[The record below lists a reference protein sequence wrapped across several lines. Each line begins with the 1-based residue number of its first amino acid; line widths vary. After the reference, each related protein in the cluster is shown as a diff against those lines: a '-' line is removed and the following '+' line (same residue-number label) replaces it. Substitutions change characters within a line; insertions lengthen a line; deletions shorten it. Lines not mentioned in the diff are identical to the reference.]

1 MKGTSPRTAFSEEIK
16 GDEPGARMGT
26 ERTRIRT
33 SLASHRDAEKFLKL
47 EALCF
52 EMEPNRDTV
61 YFWTPVVEYLWT
73 YKAEIG
79 SRIVGGMIAMPN
91 RHGGWYVNSL
101 FVHPKFRNRG
111 IASLLLKRFLSRV
124 KGCKVM
130 LDVKTDRPH
139 LLAFYGKFG
148 FVRKAVLPNYY
159 RDGTDRFLLVRK
171 ARIGPDQ

>member
-1 MKGTSPRTAFSEEIK
+1 M
-16 GDEPGARMGT
+16 
-26 ERTRIRT
+26 
-33 SLASHRDAEKFLKL
+33 SLASHKDAEKFLKL

-79 SRIVGGMIAMPN
+79 SRIVGGIIVMPN

-101 FVHPKFRNRG
+101 FVHPRFRNRG

-130 LDVKTDRPH
+130 LDVKTDKPH

-148 FVRKAVLPNYY
+148 FEKQAVLPNYY
-159 RDGTDRFLLVRK
+159 RDGTDRFLLVRE
-171 ARIGPDQ
+171 ACLDQIDERQHSFSKRNGMKNES